1 MNDEFKTLRKF
12 DAGKGREGCF
22 FSLPA
27 LEEQGIGK
35 ISRLPVSIRIVLESV
50 LRNCDGKK
58 VRRKDVEALAKWN
71 AKSPANAEIPFVVAR
86 IVLQDFTGVPLIV
99 DLAAMRSAVQ
109 RLGRDPKI
117 IEPLVPVDLVVDHS
131 VQVDFFGSPRALELN
146 LDMEFK
152 RNRERYQFLKWGQQA
167 FNTFQLIPP
176 GIGIVHQVNLE
187 YLAKGVLSIA
197 VAGVGDPGIAINDR
211 GYNIFFPDTL
221 VGTDSHTTMINGLGV
236 VGWGVG
242 GIEAEAGMLGQPVY
256 FLTPEVVG
264 VHMTG
269 QLSEGVTATDLV
281 LHITQLL
288 RARKVV
294 GKFVEFYGQ
303 GAASLPVP
311 DRATIGNMSPE
322 YGATM
327 GFFPVDHESV
337 NYLRAT
343 GRSEEQCLAFENYF
357 RAQKMFG
364 MPRKGEI
371 DYSVDIDLDLADVQP
386 SVAGPKRPQ
395 DRINLPELGRKFR
408 ELLEKPVH
416 DGGYGKKQVDLRE
429 KHVVELNGSAP
440 RNGAMFSTDTK
451 EDQGIRPGEARNV
464 LEMVAN
470 RPTPDSSKEIEAESS
485 QMFLH
490 GRTHIGHGSV
500 LIAAITSCTNT
511 SNPSVMIAAGL
522 LAKKAVERGL
532 RVDPGVKTSLAPG
545 SRVVSDYLKKTG
557 LQTYLDQLGFNLV
570 GYGCTTCIG
579 NSGPLHPNIEKTIHK
594 YDLVAASVLSGNRNF
609 EARVHQ
615 HIKANFLMSPPLVV
629 AFALAGR
636 VHIDLSRDP
645 LARDKDG
652 KEIFLRDLWP
662 TLSEIQHTMQGA
674 LTPETFRKFYRDFA
688 EQNPKWDEIPSSTG
702 DIYQWDEKSDYI
714 HDPPFFAS
722 FSMEPGHI
730 EEIRGARALGI
741 FGDTVT
747 TDHISP
753 AGAIKESSPAG
764 KYLVSRGIQPRD
776 FNSYGSRRG
785 NDLVMTRGTFANV
798 RIKNLMVPGTEGGV
812 TKYFGGGDTTPP
824 KEERGED
831 AAATM
836 SIFDAAMKY
845 AETRTPLVILAGH
858 EYGTG
863 SSRDWAA
870 KGTRLLGVKAVIAAS
885 FERIHRS
892 NLVGMGVLPLQFLEG
907 TSAQSLGLDGSE
919 KFSITGLSDS
929 IKPGQQVTLEIE
941 KTNGEK
947 RALPVNLRIDTPIEI
962 DYYRHGGI
970 LPFVL
975 RQLLSKA

>member
-12 DAGKGREGCF
+12 DAGKGREAF
-22 FSLPA
+22 FYSLPA

-50 LRNCDGKK
+50 LRNCDGEK
-58 VRRKDVEALAKWN
+58 VRRKDVETPAILRSN
-71 AKSPANAEIPFVVAR
+71 SPGNAEIPFVVAR
-86 IVLQDFTGVPLIV
+86 IVLQDFTGVPLVV
-99 DLAAMRSAVQ
+99 DLAAMRSAVKK
-109 RLGRDPKI
+109 LGSDPKI

-131 VQVDFFGSPRALELN
+131 VQVDFFGSARALQLN
-146 LDMEFK
+146 LEMEFK

-167 FNTFQLIPP
+167 FKTFQLIPP

-187 YLAKGVLSIA
+187 YLAKGVLSSQH
-197 VAGVGDPGIAINDR
+197 PTLNSQL
-211 GYNIFFPDTL
+211 FFPDTL

-264 VHMTG
+264 VHLSG
-269 QLSEGVTATDLV
+269 QLREGVTATDLV

-288 RARKVV
+288 RAQKVV
-294 GKFVEFYGQ
+294 GKFVEFYGE

-327 GFFPVDHESV
+327 GYFPIDQESV
-337 NYLRAT
+337 DYLRAT
-343 GRSEEQCLAFENYF
+343 GRTEEQCRAFENYF
-357 RAQKMFG
+357 RAQNMFG

-371 DYSVDIDLDLADVQP
+371 DYSVDIELDLAEVQP

-395 DRINLPELGRKFR
+395 DRISLPELGTTFR
-408 ELLEKPVH
+408 ELLEKPVQA
-416 DGGYGKKQVDLRE
+416 GGYGKKNIDLRE
-429 KHVVELNGSAP
+429 KHLVELNGSAP
-440 RNGAMFSTDTK
+440 RNGGMASSDTK
-451 EDQGIRPGEARNV
+451 EDQGINPGDELNKI
-464 LEMVAN
+464 EMIAN
-470 RPTPDSSKEIEAESS
+470 RPTPDSGKEIEAESS
-485 QMFLH
+485 DVFAH
-490 GRTHIGHGSV
+490 GHSRIGHGSV

-532 RVDPGVKTSLAPG
+532 HVDPAVKTSLAPG
-545 SRVVSDYLKKTG
+545 SRIVSDYLDKTG
-557 LQTYLDQLGFNLV
+557 LQKYLDQLGFNLV

-579 NSGPLHPNIEKTIHK
+579 NSGPLHPKIERAIREF
-594 YDLVAASVLSGNRNF
+594 DLVAASVLSGNRNF

-615 HIKANFLMSPPLVV
+615 NIKANFLMSPPLVV

-636 VHIDLSRDP
+636 VNIDLSREP
-645 LARDKDG
+645 LGKDKNG
-652 KEIFLRDLWP
+652 KETFLRDLWP
-662 TLSEIQHTMQGA
+662 NLSEIKKTMQSA
-674 LTPETFRKFYRDFA
+674 LRPETFRKLYRDFA
-688 EQNPKWDEIPSSTG
+688 DQNPKWNEIPSSAG
-702 DIYQWDEKSDYI
+702 DIYEWDERSDYI
-714 HDPPFFAS
+714 HEPPFFEN

-730 EEIRGARALGI
+730 EEIRDARALGI
-741 FGDTVT
+741 FGDSVT

-753 AGAIKESSPAG
+753 AGAIKATSPAG
-764 KYLVSRGIQPRD
+764 QYLVSRGIEHAD

-798 RIKNLMVPGTEGGV
+798 RIKNLMLPGTEGGV
-812 TKYFGGGDTTPP
+812 TKYFSPSRTGGS
-824 KEERGED
+824 KNGEGEQ
-831 AAATM
+831 M

-892 NLVGMGVLPLQFLEG
+892 NLVGMG
-907 TSAQSLGLDGSE
+907 
-919 KFSITGLSDS
+919 
-929 IKPGQQVTLEIE
+929 
-941 KTNGEK
+941 
-947 RALPVNLRIDTPIEI
+947 
-962 DYYRHGGI
+962 
-970 LPFVL
+970 
-975 RQLLSKA
+975 